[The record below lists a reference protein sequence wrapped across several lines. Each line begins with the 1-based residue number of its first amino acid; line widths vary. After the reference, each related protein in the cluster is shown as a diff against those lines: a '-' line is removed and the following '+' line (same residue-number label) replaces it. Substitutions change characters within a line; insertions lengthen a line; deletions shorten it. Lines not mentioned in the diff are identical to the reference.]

1 VFCEILVIWRL
12 KACEGLRISPDPLQ
26 GVATAWSVVFPFY
39 RSARSVNKSEL
50 IAKVAQD
57 TKLTRGEAEEV
68 VESTIENI
76 IEALK
81 GGDDVRLMGFGVF
94 TVTRRKS
101 GEARN
106 PKTGKII
113 KMPASKRARFK
124 PGKLLKEAV
133 NS

>member
-1 VFCEILVIWRL
+1 MIQVHSGDGQWVCVCFVGGFET
-12 KACEGLRISPDPLQ
+12 DM
-26 GVATAWSVVFPFY
+26 
-39 RSARSVNKSEL
+39 NKSEL
-50 IAKVAQD
+50 IAKVAAD
-57 TKLTRGEAEEV
+57 TRLTRGEAEEV
-68 VESTIENI
+68 VEATIENI
-76 IEALK
+76 IKAL
-81 GGDDVRLMGFGVF
+81 GDGDDVRLMGFGVF
-94 TVTRRKS
+94 TVSRRKS

>member
-1 VFCEILVIWRL
+1 MGR
-12 KACEGLRISPDPLQ
+12 EGLRISPDPLQ
-26 GVATAWSVVFPFY
+26 GGRTAWSVAFSLY
-39 RSARSVNKSEL
+39 RSACSVNKSEL

-94 TVTRRKS
+94 TVTRRKG

>member
-1 VFCEILVIWRL
+1 M
-12 KACEGLRISPDPLQ
+12 
-26 GVATAWSVVFPFY
+26 
-39 RSARSVNKSEL
+39 NKSEL

-68 VESTIENI
+68 VEATIENI

-81 GGDDVRLMGFGVF
+81 GGGDVRLMGFGVF
-94 TVTRRKS
+94 TVSRRKG

-106 PKTGKII
+106 PKTGKVI

>member
-1 VFCEILVIWRL
+1 M
-12 KACEGLRISPDPLQ
+12 
-26 GVATAWSVVFPFY
+26 
-39 RSARSVNKSEL
+39 NKSEL
-50 IAKVAQD
+50 IAKVAND
-57 TKLTRGEAEEV
+57 TKLTRGEAEEIV
-68 VESTIENI
+68 QSTIENI
-76 IEALK
+76 ITALRQ
-81 GGDDVRLMGFGVF
+81 GDDVRLMGFGVF
-94 TVTRRKS
+94 TVTRRKG

>member
-1 VFCEILVIWRL
+1 M
-12 KACEGLRISPDPLQ
+12 
-26 GVATAWSVVFPFY
+26 
-39 RSARSVNKSEL
+39 NKSEL
-50 IAKVAQD
+50 IAKVAHD

-81 GGDDVRLMGFGVF
+81 GG
-94 TVTRRKS
+94 
-101 GEARN
+101 EARN
-106 PKTGKII
+106 PKTGKVI

>member
-1 VFCEILVIWRL
+1 
-12 KACEGLRISPDPLQ
+12 
-26 GVATAWSVVFPFY
+26 
-39 RSARSVNKSEL
+39 VNKSEL

-57 TKLTRGEAEEV
+57 TRLTRGEAEEV

-76 IEALK
+76 VQALRQ
-81 GGDDVRLMGFGVF
+81 GDDVRLVGFGVF
-94 TVTRRKS
+94 AVTRRKS
-101 GEARN
+101 REARN

-113 KMPASKRARFK
+113 KLPASRRARFK